1 MTVEVVRKRK
11 TVSVT
16 KKNTD
21 VIQVSDPGAA
31 GPPNALTIGTVTS
44 GPLAVS
50 LTGTSP
56 TQVLNFTF
64 PVGEVTYYQ
73 HTQSAA
79 SATWTITHNLGY
91 YPAGVAVV
99 DSGGSTCLG
108 DVTYLSLNALMV
120 NFAAAFSGSAYLS

>member
-1 MTVEVVRKRK
+1 MTSSNK
-11 TVSVT
+11 TV
-16 KKNTD
+16 
-21 VIQVSDPGAA
+21 VINRKSKSALTVVEPGQA
-31 GPPNALTIGTVTS
+31 GPPNILTIGTVTS
-44 GPLAVS
+44 GELAVS

-56 TQVLNFTF
+56 TQTLNFTF

-73 HTQSAA
+73 HTQSSA

-108 DVTYLSLNALMV
+108 DVTYLSVNALMV